1 MRYTIR
7 KESDRSAYIQLYEQ
21 MRDDI
26 TEGVYPYGSRMPSK
40 RLVAAET
47 DVSVITVEHA
57 YAILCDEGYIDA
69 RERSGYYVI
78 YRNTDVLPVIG
89 DGTLLSEKAPGDG
102 SRLPQRA
109 AENGARL
116 SQSAPGS
123 GRQLPEETAGGEPVE
138 KSAPARMTRGRSRV
152 NERMPYSVM
161 ARTMRR
167 VLTVRGDKVL
177 ERSPS
182 GGLPEL
188 RGAVASYLARGRGIR
203 VSPDQ
208 IIIGSGSEYLY
219 SLVVQVLGRQHI
231 YALEDPSYEKIHRM
245 YEANGVRCE
254 FLKMGPD
261 GILTSELQRTGAEIL
276 HVTPYNSYPSGVTA
290 TASKRREYIN
300 WASARNGIIIED
312 DFDSEFTVSS
322 KPEDTLFSLEP
333 EKTVIY
339 LNTFTQTIGPSVRI
353 GYMILPVGMTDLFQ
367 KKVGFY
373 SSTVPTFEQYVLTE
387 LIESGDFER
396 HINRVRRSRRREL
409 EEAGR
414 SERNRQRELM
424 AEREEPDAGGD
435 EGGMNGTGRGE
446 SRRWNKRN
454 RTPGELRTE

>member
-7 KESDRSAYIQLYEQ
+7 KENNRSAYIQLYEQ

-26 TEGVYPYGSRMPSK
+26 TEGVYPYESRMPSK

-47 DVSVITVEHA
+47 GVSVITVEHA

-78 YRNTDVLPVIG
+78 YRDTDVLPVIG
-89 DGTLLSEKAPGDG
+89 DGTAPSEK
-102 SRLPQRA
+102 
-109 AENGARL
+109 
-116 SQSAPGS
+116 
-123 GRQLPEETAGGEPVE
+123 TAGGTPHFMKPTEASGDP
-138 KSAPARMTRGRSRV
+138 SAPSKMTRGRSRV
-152 NERMPYSVM
+152 SERMPYSVM
-161 ARTMRR
+161 AKTMRR
-167 VLTVRGDKVL
+167 VLTARGEKIL

-182 GGLPEL
+182 GGLPEF
-188 RGAVASYLARGRGIR
+188 RSAVASYLARSRGIR

-208 IIIGSGSEYLY
+208 IVIGSGSEYLY
-219 SLVVQVLGRQHI
+219 SLVVQVLGRQRI

-245 YEANGVRCE
+245 YEVNGVTCE

-261 GILTSELQRTGAEIL
+261 GILTPELLRTRAEVL

-333 EKTVIY
+333 EKSVIY
-339 LNTFTQTIGPSVRI
+339 LNTFTQTVGPSVRI
-353 GYMILPVGMTDLFQ
+353 GYMILPAGMTDLFQ

-373 SSTVPTFEQYVLTE
+373 ASTVPTFEQYVLTE

-396 HINRVRRSRRREL
+396 HINRVRRNRRREL
-409 EEAGR
+409 EEAAK
-414 SERNRQRELM
+414 NRRREIQ
-424 AEREEPDAGGD
+424 
-435 EGGMNGTGRGE
+435 
-446 SRRWNKRN
+446 
-454 RTPGELRTE
+454 